1 MKDLGLINPR
11 SISHEEATTY
21 GLREAARAIVVDDDG
36 LIALLH
42 VTRDNYYKLP
52 GGGLEDDEDKIVALD
67 RECQEEIGCD
77 IEVLQEIGFTTEY
90 WKEDFEKQIS
100 YCYLAKLVGEKGTPQ
115 LTESEMERGFETV
128 WVPYVEVMRLLKE
141 TIPTQWEGEYIR
153 SREIIFFEEARELLT

>member
-11 SISHEEATTY
+11 SISHEEAATY
-21 GLREAARAIVVDDDG
+21 ALREAARAIVVDGDG
-36 LIALLH
+36 LIALLY

-52 GGGLEDDEDKIVALD
+52 GGGLEGDEDKIVALD

-90 WKEDFEKQIS
+90 WKEDSEKQVS
-100 YCYLAKLVGEKGTPQ
+100 YCYLAKLVGEKGIPQ
-115 LTESEMERGFETV
+115 LTESEKERGFETV
-128 WVPYVEVMRLLKE
+128 WVPYVEVMKLLDE

-153 SREIIFFEEARELLT
+153 PREIVFFEESKRLLA